1 MQSLCRKESDM
12 DHAINVDKDINVIGS
27 HKSFAASKRPGTLGI
42 LTRLKHNYY
51 IMVNR
56 WKSNNTFKE
65 GN

>member
-1 MQSLCRKESDM
+1 M